1 MNKQEAEKVIAEYV
15 KPIFGF
21 ALKRCSTQ
29 EDAEDLSQEIVLK
42 AYKSLLIKENIQDV
56 GKFIWTIAHNALSN
70 YYRDNAKVKIGVP
83 IETMAETLA
92 DPKGLF
98 EEDEDQEIINRLQ
111 KEIAYLSKLQRRIV
125 IAYYFENRK
134 QAEIAQELQVPVGT
148 VKWHLFEAKKELKR
162 GMEKMREASELKF
175 NPIKFDSW
183 GFSGSLGTKSPDEYL
198 RSAIDQNICYLVR
211 KEAKTIE
218 EIADAL
224 GVSPVFVEGEAE
236 FLEEYGLLLL
246 QKDKYIA
253 NFIIEEPTEELLT
266 LQENMY
272 EQAAEL
278 FVNDLYEELMSS
290 GILEDERI
298 VCGQTVDKPEGGAPQ
313 KDTNFL
319 LWSLIPYIIAWSGEK
334 QTTEIPFAEVAT
346 IRPDGA
352 ENIYSASVMPQ
363 NLKMPENYLDMKDWF
378 GPMWNGNE
386 RQMVWQLDTEW
397 SNREKPLERNPQEE
411 HPRVMNLYD
420 FEQKNV
426 LSQADYAWLAER
438 GYVKISG
445 NYGQDFK
452 STWQIVILKNKEI
465 REKLIGLGEALQ
477 EKYEDKFEALKAPYV
492 EARLAATPA
501 HLEKICRHNL
511 QYVFHSDG
519 RFLLHC
525 YHVLLKNGKLKLPTE
540 AQRKALSTVLCVE
553 C

>member
-1 MNKQEAEKVIAEYV
+1 MNRQEAEKVIAKYL

-21 ALKRCSTQ
+21 AMKRCSTQ

-70 YYRDNAKVKIGVP
+70 YYRDNAKIKIGVS
-83 IETMAETLA
+83 IDEVAETLA

-98 EEDEDQEIINRLQ
+98 EEEDDKEIINRLQ

-298 VCGQTVDKPEGGAPQ
+298 VCGQTIDQPDGKASQ

-352 ENIYSASVMPQ
+352 ENIYSASVLPQ
-363 NLKMPENYLDMKDWF
+363 NLKMPENYLTMKDWF

-438 GYVKISG
+438 GYIKISG
-445 NYGQDFK
+445 NYGQDFQA
-452 STWQIVILKNKEI
+452 TWQIVILKNKEI

-477 EKYEDKFEALKAPYV
+477 EKYKDEFEALKAPYV

-540 AQRKALSTVLCVE
+540 AQRKALSTVLCLE

>member
-21 ALKRCSTQ
+21 ALKRCSSQ

-42 AYKSLLIKENIQDV
+42 AFKSLLVKDDILDM
-56 GKFIWTIAHNALSN
+56 GKFIWTIAHNTLSN
-70 YYRDNAKVKIGVP
+70 YYRDNAKEKVGVS
-83 IETMAETLA
+83 IETIAETLA
-92 DPKGLF
+92 DPKSLLE
-98 EEDEDQEIINRLQ
+98 EEDDTEIIGRLQ

-134 QAEIAQELQVPVGT
+134 QAEIAEELQVPVGT
-148 VKWHLFEAKKELKR
+148 VKWHLFAANEELKR
-162 GMEKMREASELKF
+162 GMEKMREAGELKF

-183 GFSGSLGTKSPDEYL
+183 GFSGSLGSKSPDEFL
-198 RSAIDQNICYLVR
+198 RSALSQNICYMVR

-224 GVSPVFVEGEAE
+224 GVSPVYVEGEVE
-236 FLEEYGLLLL
+236 FLEEYGLLLQ

-272 EQAAEL
+272 EQAADL
-278 FVNDLYEELMSS
+278 FANDLYEELVNS
-290 GILEDERI
+290 GILEDEGI
-298 VCGQTVDKPEGGAPQ
+298 VCEQ

-319 LWSLIPYIIAWSGEK
+319 LWSLIPYIIAWSGQK
-334 QTTEIPFAEVAT
+334 QTEEISFAEVAT

-352 ENIYSASVMPQ
+352 ENIYSASVLPQ

-378 GPMWNGNE
+378 GPMWNGNG

-397 SNREKPLERNPQEE
+397 SNREKPIERNPQDE

-420 FEQKNV
+420 FEQKNT

-445 NYGQDFK
+445 NYGQNFK
-452 STWQIVILKNKEI
+452 STWQIVILQNKEI

-477 EKYEDKFEALKAPYV
+477 EKYKDEFEALKAPYA
-492 EARLAATPA
+492 EASLAATSA
-501 HLEKICRHNL
+501 HLQKICRHNL

-519 RFLLHC
+519 RFLAHC
-525 YHVLLKNGKLKLPTE
+525 YHVLLKNGKLKLPAE
-540 AQRKALSTVLCVE
+540 AQRKALSIVLCVE

>member
-21 ALKRCSTQ
+21 ALKRCSSQ

-42 AYKSLLIKENIQDV
+42 AFKSLLVKDDILDM
-56 GKFIWTIAHNALSN
+56 GKFIWTIAHNTLSN
-70 YYRDNAKVKIGVP
+70 YYRDNAKERVGVS
-83 IETMAETLA
+83 IETIAETLA
-92 DPKGLF
+92 DSKSLLE
-98 EEDEDQEIINRLQ
+98 EEDDKEIIGCLQ

-134 QAEIAQELQVPVGT
+134 QAEIAEELQVPVGT

-183 GFSGSLGTKSPDEYL
+183 GFSGSLGSKSPDEFL
-198 RSAIDQNICYLVR
+198 RSALSQNICYMVR

-224 GVSPVFVEGEAE
+224 GVSPVFVESEVE
-236 FLEEYGLLLL
+236 FLEEYGLLLQ

-253 NFIIEEPTEELLT
+253 NFIISEPTEELLA

-272 EQAAEL
+272 EQAAGL
-278 FVNDLYEELMSS
+278 FANDLYDALVSS
-290 GILEDERI
+290 GILEDEGI
-298 VCGQTVDKPEGGAPQ
+298 VCGQEVENPDGGAK

-319 LWSLIPYIIAWSGEK
+319 LWSLIPYIIAWSGQK
-334 QTTEIPFAEVAT
+334 QTEEISFAEVAT

-352 ENIYSASVMPQ
+352 ENIYSAQVVPKD
-363 NLKMPENYLDMKDWF
+363 LKVPEIYQDMKDWF

-386 RQMVWQLDTEW
+386 TQMVWQIDTPW
-397 SNREKPLERNPQEE
+397 TDREKPLERNIPEE
-411 HPRVMNLYD
+411 HGKVMNLYNY
-420 FEQKNV
+420 EKKGS
-426 LSQADYAWLAER
+426 LTWADYAWLAER
-438 GYVKISG
+438 GYMKIRG
-445 NYGQDFK
+445 NYGQDFH
-452 STWQIVILKNKEI
+452 SSWQIVILKGKEL
-465 REKLIGLGEALQ
+465 REKLVGLGEALQ
-477 EKYEDKFEALKAPYV
+477 EKYKEQFEALKAPFA
-492 EARLAATPA
+492 EAELAATPP
-501 HLEKICRHNL
+501 HLQKVCRHNQ
-511 QYVFHSDG
+511 QYIFHSDG
-519 RFLLHC
+519 IFLLYC
-525 YHVLLKNGKLKLPTE
+525 YHALLNSGKLKLPKE
-540 AQRKALSTVLCVE
+540 GQRKALSTVLCVE